1 MLNTT
6 AIVIVG
12 PVELLPIIQPTVPL
26 RQRGAFASDEHACGR
41 VMMPRCPRRFVACPA
56 RLRAAT

>member
-41 VMMPRCPRRFVACPA
+41 VM
-56 RLRAAT
+56 